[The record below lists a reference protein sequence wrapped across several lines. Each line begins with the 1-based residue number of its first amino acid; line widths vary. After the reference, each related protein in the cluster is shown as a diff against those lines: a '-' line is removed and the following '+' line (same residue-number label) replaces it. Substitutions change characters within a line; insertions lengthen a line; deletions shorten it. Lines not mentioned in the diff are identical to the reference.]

1 MLPTPA
7 NSIPGSSPNYPTTAP
22 ASLFQAGTSTLFNM
36 GSIRHPSQP
45 SSDLLNGLANVASL
59 SSPIYTSHPGV
70 PDGSGIGPSAS
81 FHVNNLPPPPFQSNS
96 SPRSVDTN
104 EVVEALSKQIAY
116 LEGDPGE
123 SSVLKVHYVCPSRP
137 HCPTLGV
144 HVHCPCS
151 LMQVHTLVS
160 LCKHH
165 TALASFVF
173 LILTENVYRRISIS

>member
-36 GSIRHPSQP
+36 GPIRHPSQ

-59 SSPIYTSHPGV
+59 SSPIYTTHPGV
-70 PDGSGIGPSAS
+70 LDGGGSGSSAS

-104 EVVEALSKQIAY
+104 EVVEALSKRIAF

-137 HCPTLGV
+137 HSPILGGPCPLSV
-144 HVHCPCS
+144 FAH
-151 LMQVHTLVS
+151 
-160 LCKHH
+160 
-165 TALASFVF
+165 ASSHF
-173 LILTENVYRRISIS
+173 SIAS